1 MPAKR
6 LPPTPP
12 GEVLLEEFL
21 APLEISQYQLAK
33 EISVPRRRIN
43 EIIQGKRAVTAD
55 TAIRLAR
62 YFGMSDR
69 FWLNLQTRYD
79 IEVTRDRLGARL
91 EQEVRTRPRYFPPAL
106 AFRGRSML
114 VQLPDGR
121 TARITRNWFPRA
133 TRSQREEVAK
143 AIFAY
148 WQAQG
153 KAEAFLDYSRRRLEE
168 EKHKKASRKR
178 RR

>member
-1 MPAKR
+1 VPAER

-12 GEVLLEEFL
+12 GEVLLEDFL
-21 APLEISQYQLAK
+21 TPLKISQYKLAK

-43 EIIQGKRAVTAD
+43 EIVQGKRAVTAD

-62 YFGMSDR
+62 YFGVSDR

-79 IEVTRDRLGARL
+79 IEVTRDRLGDRL
-91 EQEVRTRPRYFPPAL
+91 EQEVRGRPRYYPPAL
-106 AFRGRSML
+106 ACRGRSML

-121 TARITRNWFPRA
+121 IARITRSWYRRA
-133 TRSQREEVAK
+133 TKSEREEVFE

-153 KAEAFLDYSRRRLEE
+153 KHEAFLDYLEGRLAE
-168 EKHKKASRKR
+168 EKQKKASRKR